1 MSKKRCT
8 IITKNEEKS
17 CVFRFL
23 FLYLQRNNK
32 TNIIYEKKP
41 FYPIGFMSCLA
52 G

>member
-1 MSKKRCT
+1 MSKKKCT
-8 IITKNEEKS
+8 SITKNEEKS
-17 CVFRFL
+17 SVFRFL

-41 FYPIGFMSCLA
+41 FYPIGPMSCLA